1 MAMRYAPRRAIMARP
16 KGANMR
22 RIAFGIVAF
31 LSLFL
36 AVANAQ
42 SAERWAG
49 LPPFPPMS
57 QPKSSGMADVNDI
70 KMYYAEYGAG
80 DPILFIH
87 GGLGNADVWGAQV
100 ADFARDHLVIVADS
114 RGHGR
119 STRSEQPF
127 GYDLMTSDYA
137 ALLDHLKIGK
147 VTLVGWSDGGII
159 GIDMAMKYPEKLTRV
174 IAQAANVT
182 TDGVKPDV
190 MSNKTFNDYINVAGD
205 YYRKLSPTPNEYD
218 AFVNQISQMW
228 ATQPAWTAA
237 DLGKITVPV
246 TLAIGDHDEAVKLD
260 HTEMMAKEIPG
271 AKLVI
276 LKDAS
281 HFAMLQ
287 DPEGYDAMIRN
298 AMAGR

>member
-1 MAMRYAPRRAIMARP
+1 
-16 KGANMR
+16 MR
-22 RIAFGIVAF
+22 RVAFGIVAF

-36 AVANAQ
+36 TAANAQ

-49 LPPFPPMS
+49 LPPFPPMP
-57 QPKSSGMADVNDI
+57 QPKASGMADVNDI

-87 GGLGNADVWGAQV
+87 GGLGNADIWGAQV
-100 ADFARDHLVIVADS
+100 AEFARDHLVIVADS

-137 ALLDHLKIGK
+137 ALLDYLKVGK

-182 TDGVKPDV
+182 TDGVKPNV
-190 MSNKTFNDYINVAGD
+190 MSNKTFNDYINVAGE

-218 AFVNQISQMW
+218 AFVKQISKMW
-228 ATQPAWTAA
+228 ETQPAWTAA

-287 DPEGYDAMIRN
+287 DPGGYNAMIRD

>member
-1 MAMRYAPRRAIMARP
+1 MARP

-22 RIAFGIVAF
+22 RVAFGILAF

-36 AVANAQ
+36 TVTNAE

-49 LPPFPPMS
+49 LPPFPPMP
-57 QPKSSGMADVNDI
+57 QPKASGMADVDDI

-119 STRSEQPF
+119 STRSEKPF
-127 GYDLMTSDYA
+127 GYDLMTSDYV
-137 ALLDHLKIGK
+137 ALLDYLKVGK

-159 GIDMAMKYPEKLTRV
+159 GIDMAMKHPEKLTGV

-190 MSNKTFNDYINVAGD
+190 MSNKTFNDYINVAGE
-205 YYRKLSPTPNEYD
+205 YYKKLSPTPNEYE

-260 HTEMMAKEIPG
+260 HTKMMAKEIPG

-287 DPEGYDAMIRN
+287 DPEGYDAMIRD

>member
-1 MAMRYAPRRAIMARP
+1 
-16 KGANMR
+16 MR
-22 RIAFGIVAF
+22 RITIGILTF
-31 LSLFL
+31 FSLFL
-36 AVANAQ
+36 AVGGAGAG
-42 SAERWAG
+42 ERWAE
-49 LPPFPPMS
+49 LPAFPPMPA
-57 QPKSSGMADVNDI
+57 PKASGMADVNDI
-70 KMYYAEYGAG
+70 KMYYAEYGEG
-80 DPILFIH
+80 EPILFIH
-87 GGLGNADVWGAQV
+87 GGLGNADVWGHQV
-100 ADFARDHLVIVADS
+100 ADFAKDHLVIVADS

-119 STRSEQPF
+119 STRSQRPF

-137 ALLDHLKIGK
+137 ALLDYLKIGK

-182 TDGVKPDV
+182 TDGVKADV
-190 MSNKTFNDYINVAGD
+190 MNNKTFNDYINVAGE
-205 YYRKLSPTPNEYD
+205 YYKKLSPTPNEYD
-218 AFVNQISQMW
+218 SFVNQISQMW
-228 ATQPAWTAA
+228 ATQPAWTVA

-246 TLAIGDHDEAVKLD
+246 TLAIGDHDEAIKLD
-260 HTEMMAKEIPG
+260 HTELMAKEIPG

-298 AMAGR
+298 AIAGR

>member
-1 MAMRYAPRRAIMARP
+1 MARS

-22 RIAFGIVAF
+22 RVAFGIVAF

-36 AVANAQ
+36 TVTNAQ

-49 LPPFPPMS
+49 LPPFPPMP
-57 QPKSSGMADVNDI
+57 QPKASGMADVNDI

-119 STRSEQPF
+119 STRSEKPF
-127 GYDLMTSDYA
+127 GYDLMTSDYV
-137 ALLDHLKIGK
+137 ALLDYLKVGK

-159 GIDMAMKYPEKLTRV
+159 GIDMAMKHPEKLTRV

-190 MSNKTFNDYINVAGD
+190 MSNKTFNDYINVAGE
-205 YYRKLSPTPNEYD
+205 YYKKLSPTPNEYE

-260 HTEMMAKEIPG
+260 HTEMMTKEIPG

-287 DPEGYDAMIRN
+287 DPKGYDAMIRD

>member
-1 MAMRYAPRRAIMARP
+1 
-16 KGANMR
+16 MR
-22 RIAFGIVAF
+22 RIALGMLTFF
-31 LSLFL
+31 SLL
-36 AVANAQ
+36 LTITIAQ
-42 SAERWAG
+42 SAERWAELPA
-49 LPPFPPMS
+49 LPPMPA
-57 QPKSSGMADVNDI
+57 PKASGMADINDI
-70 KMYYAEYGAG
+70 RMYYAEYGEG

-87 GGLGNADVWGAQV
+87 GGLGNAEVWGHQV
-100 ADFARDHLVIVADS
+100 ADFAKDHLVIVADS

-119 STRSEQPF
+119 STRSKQPF
-127 GYDLMTSDYA
+127 GYDLMTSDYV
-137 ALLDHLKIGK
+137 ALLDYLKVGK

-159 GIDMAMKYPEKLTRV
+159 GIDMAMKNPEKLTRV

-182 TDGVKPDV
+182 TDGVKADV
-190 MSNKTFNDYINVAGD
+190 MTNKTFNDYINVAGE

-218 AFVNQISQMW
+218 AFVNQISEMW

-271 AKLVI
+271 AKLVV

-287 DPEGYDAMIRN
+287 DPAGYDAMIRD

>member
-1 MAMRYAPRRAIMARP
+1 MRAIAIGMLT
-16 KGANMR
+16 
-22 RIAFGIVAF
+22 FF
-31 LSLFL
+31 SLFL
-36 AVANAQ
+36 AVAGAR
-42 SAERWAG
+42 SAERWAE
-49 LPPFPPMS
+49 LPAFPAMPA
-57 QPKSSGMADVNDI
+57 PKTSGMADVNDI
-70 KMYYAEYGAG
+70 KMYYAEYGEG

-87 GGLGNADVWGAQV
+87 GGLGNTGVWGHQIAE
-100 ADFARDHLVIVADS
+100 FARDHLVIVADS

-119 STRSEQPF
+119 STRSQQPF
-127 GYDLMTSDYA
+127 GYDLMTSDYV
-137 ALLDHLKIGK
+137 ALLDYLKIDK

-159 GIDMAMKYPEKLTRV
+159 GIDMAMKHPEKLTRV

-190 MSNKTFNDYINVAGD
+190 MSNRTFNAYIKVAGEQ
-205 YYRKLSPTPNEYD
+205 YRTLSPTPNEYD
-218 AFVNQISQMW
+218 VFFTQISRMW
-228 ATQPAWTAA
+228 ATQPNWTATE
-237 DLGKITVPV
+237 LGKITLPV

-287 DPEGYDAMIRN
+287 DPAGYNAMIRN
-298 AMAGR
+298 AMTGR

>member
-1 MAMRYAPRRAIMARP
+1 MR
-16 KGANMR
+16 K
-22 RIAFGIVAF
+22 IALGILTF
-31 LSLFL
+31 FSLFL
-36 AVANAQ
+36 TVTIAQ
-42 SAERWAG
+42 SGERWAE
-49 LPPFPPMS
+49 LPAFPSMS
-57 QPKSSGMADVNDI
+57 APKASGMAEVNDI
-70 KMYYAEYGAG
+70 KMYYAEYGEG

-87 GGLGNADVWGAQV
+87 GGLGNADVWGHQV
-100 ADFARDHLVIVADS
+100 ADFAKDHLVIVADS

-119 STRSEQPF
+119 STRSQQPF
-127 GYDLMTSDYA
+127 GYDLMTSDYV
-137 ALLDHLKIGK
+137 ALLDYLKIDK

-159 GIDMAMKYPEKLTRV
+159 GIDMAMKHPEKLTRV

-182 TDGVKPDV
+182 TDGVKSDV
-190 MSNKTFNDYINVAGD
+190 MSNKTFNDYINVAGE
-205 YYRKLSPTPNEYD
+205 YYKKLSPTPNEYD
-218 AFVNQISQMW
+218 AFVKQISEMW

-237 DLGKITVPV
+237 DLGKITIPV

-287 DPEGYDAMIRN
+287 DPEGYDAMIRD

>member
-1 MAMRYAPRRAIMARP
+1 MRGTAI
-16 KGANMR
+16 
-22 RIAFGIVAF
+22 GILTF
-31 LSLFL
+31 FSMFL
-36 AVANAQ
+36 AVAGAQ
-42 SAERWAG
+42 SAERWAE
-49 LPPFPPMS
+49 LPGFPSMPAA
-57 QPKSSGMADVNDI
+57 KTSGMAEVNDI
-70 KMYYAEYGAG
+70 KMYYAEYGEG

-87 GGLGNADVWGAQV
+87 GGLGNAEVWGHQV
-100 ADFARDHLVIVADS
+100 ADFARDHRVIVADS

-119 STRSEQPF
+119 STRSQQPF
-127 GYDLMTSDYA
+127 GYDLMTSDYV
-137 ALLDHLKIGK
+137 ALLDYLKIDK

-159 GIDMAMKYPEKLTRV
+159 GIDMAMKNPEKLTRV

-182 TDGVKPDV
+182 TDGVKADV
-190 MSNKTFNDYINVAGD
+190 MNNKTFNDYINVAGD

-218 AFVNQISQMW
+218 AFVKQISHMW
-228 ATQPAWTAA
+228 ETQPAWTAA

-246 TLAIGDHDEAVKLD
+246 TLTIGDHDEAVKLD
-260 HTEMMAKEIPG
+260 HTEMMAKDIPG

-287 DPEGYDAMIRN
+287 DPTGYDTMIRD

>member
-1 MAMRYAPRRAIMARP
+1 MLPTGHHGP
-16 KGANMR
+16 FKKGANMR
-22 RIAFGIVAF
+22 RVAFGIVAF

-36 AVANAQ
+36 TAANAQ

-49 LPPFPPMS
+49 LPPFPPMP
-57 QPKSSGMADVNDI
+57 QPKASGMADVNDI

-87 GGLGNADVWGAQV
+87 GGLGNADIWGAQV
-100 ADFARDHLVIVADS
+100 AEFARDHLVIVADS

-137 ALLDHLKIGK
+137 ALLDYLKVGK

-182 TDGVKPDV
+182 TDGVKPNV
-190 MSNKTFNDYINVAGD
+190 MSNKTFNDYINVAGE

-218 AFVNQISQMW
+218 AFVKQISKMW
-228 ATQPAWTAA
+228 ETQPAWTAA

-287 DPEGYDAMIRN
+287 DPGGYNAMIRD

>member
-1 MAMRYAPRRAIMARP
+1 MR
-16 KGANMR
+16 K
-22 RIAFGIVAF
+22 IALGILTF
-31 LSLFL
+31 FSLFL
-36 AVANAQ
+36 TVTIAQ
-42 SAERWAG
+42 SGERWAE
-49 LPPFPPMS
+49 LPAFPSMS
-57 QPKSSGMADVNDI
+57 APKASGMAEVNDI
-70 KMYYAEYGAG
+70 RMYYAEYGEG

-87 GGLGNADVWGAQV
+87 GGLGNADVWGHQV
-100 ADFARDHLVIVADS
+100 ADFAKDHLVIVADS

-119 STRSEQPF
+119 STRSQQPF
-127 GYDLMTSDYA
+127 GYDLMTSDYV
-137 ALLDHLKIGK
+137 ALLDYLKIDK

-159 GIDMAMKYPEKLTRV
+159 GIDMAMKHPEKLTRV

-182 TDGVKPDV
+182 TDGVKSDV
-190 MSNKTFNDYINVAGD
+190 MSTKTFNDYINVAGE
-205 YYRKLSPTPNEYD
+205 YYKKLSPTPNEYD
-218 AFVNQISQMW
+218 AFVKQISEMW

-237 DLGKITVPV
+237 DLGKITVPI

-287 DPEGYDAMIRN
+287 DPEGYDAMIRD

>member
-1 MAMRYAPRRAIMARP
+1 
-16 KGANMR
+16 
-22 RIAFGIVAF
+22 
-31 LSLFL
+31 
-36 AVANAQ
+36 
-42 SAERWAG
+42 
-49 LPPFPPMS
+49 
-57 QPKSSGMADVNDI
+57 
-70 KMYYAEYGAG
+70 MYYAEYGQG

-87 GGLGNADVWGAQV
+87 GGLGNADVWGNQIK
-100 ADFARDHLVIVADS
+100 DFARDHLVIIADS

-127 GYDLMTSDYA
+127 GYDLMTSDYVD
-137 ALLDHLKIGK
+137 LLDYLKLDK

-159 GIDMAMKYPEKLTRV
+159 GIDMAMTHPEKLKQV
-174 IAQAANVT
+174 VAQAANVT
-182 TDGVKPDV
+182 TDGVKSDV
-190 MSNKTFNDYINVAGD
+190 MNNATFSNYINVAGEQ
-205 YYRKLSPTPNEYD
+205 YKKLSPTPTEYD
-218 AFVNQISQMW
+218 AFVNQISAMW
-228 ATQPAWTAA
+228 ASQPAWTAS
-237 DLGKITVPV
+237 DLAKITVPV

-298 AMAGR
+298 AMSGKQ